1 MKRYALILL
10 AVAAVGGVAVLF
22 AARADKAA
30 PEGATAGT
38 AAPKF
43 EIDDSAKKN
52 PWTGLTPNWSSEQF
66 QFAVVADRTGGHRRG
81 VFSKAVQQINLMHPE
96 FVMSVGDLI
105 EGAATAEA
113 NNKQWDEFD
122 GYAKQFKMPFFY
134 CPGNHDAASIAKQD
148 VWAERLGKKYY
159 HFAYKNSLFVVLN
172 DMDYEADDPK
182 DPPKQQGLRVGKRQR
197 EYLEAALK
205 QYPNAAHTFLFLHHP
220 IWNEKDLEKNG
231 WAAVEGLMKGRKHWV
246 FCGHV
251 HTYRKYLRNGT
262 AYYQLATTGG
272 SSAMRG
278 IEYGEFDQ
286 IGWVT
291 MTKDGPTLANV
302 SLDGIF
308 KDDLKPFVTEETG
321 NDISRDAFPS
331 VSGRV
336 TVDGKPAAGWVVV
349 LNNLDDEEAVT
360 MVSSR
365 VKADGTFAIYG
376 RRGVPVKA
384 GKYFVTFE
392 PAPSLTVDPSVDP
405 AAVPNPVPEKY
416 RKLRTTPLGV
426 TVKDGGPNQFDF
438 DVK

>member
-1 MKRYALILL
+1 MKRSVLILV
-10 AVAAVGGVAVLF
+10 AVVAVGGLAVLF
-22 AARADKAA
+22 AARADKPAD
-30 PEGATAGT
+30 TAST

-43 EIDDSAKKN
+43 DIDSSAKKN
-52 PWTGLTPNWSSEQF
+52 PWTSLTPNWTAEQF

-134 CPGNHDAASIAKQD
+134 CPGNHDAQSLTKQD
-148 VWAERLGKKYY
+148 VWVERLGRKYY
-159 HFAYKNSLFVVLN
+159 HFAYKDCLFVVMN
-172 DMDYEADDPK
+172 DMDYEADDAK
-182 DPPKQQGLRVGKRQR
+182 DPPKQVRGLRVGKRQR
-197 EYLEAALK
+197 EYLDAALK
-205 QYPNAAHTFLFLHHP
+205 QYPKAAHTFVFLHHP
-220 IWNEKDLEKNG
+220 IWNEKDLDANG
-231 WAAVEGLMKGRKHWV
+231 WGACEKLLAGRKHWV

-262 AYYQLATTGG
+262 TYFQLATTGG

-321 NDISRDAFPS
+321 NEVARDPFPS
-331 VSGRV
+331 VTGRV
-336 TVDGKPAAGWVVV
+336 SVDGKPAAGWVVA
-349 LNNLDDEEAVT
+349 LSNLDDEEF
-360 MVSSR
+360 VSTVSAR
-365 VKADGTFAIYG
+365 VKADGSFAIYG
-376 RRGVPVKA
+376 RRGVPVKP

-392 PAPSLTVDPSVDP
+392 PAPSLIEDPSADKTL
-405 AAVPNPVPEKY
+405 NPVPEKY
-416 RKLRTTPLGV
+416 RKLATTPF
-426 TVKDGGPNQFDF
+426 TAQVKDGGPNHFEF

>member
-1 MKRYALILL
+1 MRRALLVLL
-10 AVAAVGGVAVLF
+10 AVVAVGGVAVLF
-22 AARADKAA
+22 AARADKA
-30 PEGATAGT
+30 PEATAT
-38 AAPKF
+38 SASPKF

-52 PWTGLTPNWSSEQF
+52 PWTGLTPNWSPEQF
-66 QFAVVADRTGGHRRG
+66 QFAVVADRTGGHRKG

-105 EGAATAEA
+105 EGSPMADT
-113 NNKQWDEFD
+113 NRKQWDEFD

-134 CPGNHDAASIAKQD
+134 CAGNHDAQSLTKQD
-148 VWAERLGKKYY
+148 VWVERLGRKYY
-159 HFAYKNSLFVVLN
+159 HFAYKNCLFVIMN

-182 DPPKQQGLRVGKRQR
+182 EAPKQVAGLRVGKQQR
-197 EYLEAALK
+197 EYLEKALK
-205 QYPNAAHTFLFLHHP
+205 QYPNAAHTFIFLHHP
-220 IWNEKDLEKNG
+220 IWNQRDVETNG
-231 WAAVEGLMKGRKHWV
+231 WGACEALLKGRKHWV

-262 AYYQLATTGG
+262 TYYQLATTGG

-321 NDISRDAFPS
+321 GEAGRDPYPTVTGS
-331 VSGRV
+331 VRV
-336 TVDGKPAAGWVVV
+336 AGKPATGWVVV
-349 LNNLDDEEAVT
+349 LNSIDDEEF
-360 MVSSR
+360 VSTVSAR
-365 VKADGTFAIYG
+365 VKADGTFAMYG
-376 RRGVPVKA
+376 RRAAPIKA

-392 PAPSLTVDPSVDP
+392 PAGSLIDDP
-405 AAVPNPVPEKY
+405 AADKTFNPVPEKY
-416 RKLRTTPLGV
+416 RKLRTTPFSA

-438 DVK
+438 DIKE